1 MRETAVPDV
10 TGFIYS
16 AGFLLGLHSVFR
28 SGTRYFSLPASLQ
41 HSLLSFHA
49 GRKSADISGTYTLQ
63 IALWRHARAPV
74 CVSVRV
80 CSCSC
85 NCKRGFRASSAR
97 ATGCQRVGR
106 DATQKRGVARGFCSA
121 TPTNYA
127 DMRTSCDSAG
137 ISRTSRTN
145 VAASHRETRAAF
157 LVGWPLFLVFT
168 T

>member
-74 CVSVRV
+74 RV
-80 CSCSC
+80 CMYVC
-85 NCKRGFRASSAR
+85 AR
-97 ATGCQRVGR
+97 APVTVS
-106 DATQKRGVARGFCSA
+106 GVSELQVPVRQAV
-121 TPTNYA
+121 
-127 DMRTSCDSAG
+127 
-137 ISRTSRTN
+137 N
-145 VAASHRETRAAF
+145 V
-157 LVGWPLFLVFT
+157 
-168 T
+168 